1 MNAVNATDTRVRRCC
16 VAPHRGSWRAL
27 WLAVVGLL
35 LAGFE
40 ASAEV
45 RRLEAVGAA
54 PVRRGERATVST
66 RDAAV
71 QAALREAVRRVA
83 RELLM
88 DGLVPEDGEEAP
100 LDEVLGERMLPYT
113 TRYRILDDQGERPA
127 MFGEDPEITRE
138 YVVIVEVS
146 VEAERVQQRLVEA
159 GLLSSEHAAGEA
171 TRLRVEVRGLQEYPA
186 YQAMRELLTGPG
198 RALSAIPVSV
208 ERGVAVLDLELP
220 TRSARVW
227 GRGSRDA
234 EQLVE
239 RLVSA
244 GPPSLV
250 IRPVQVEAE
259 EIVLAVTWTPPVEPE
274 DN

>member
-1 MNAVNATDTRVRRCC
+1 MAMNTSSRCNSVARRDVRST
-16 VAPHRGSWRAL
+16 A
-27 WLAVVGLL
+27 WLAVAALL
-35 LAGFE
+35 FAAGG

-45 RRLEAVGAA
+45 RNLEAVGAA
-54 PVRRGERATVST
+54 PVRRGEQATVST

-100 LDEVLGERMLPYT
+100 LDDVLGERMLPYT

-159 GLLSSEHAAGEA
+159 GLLSSEQSTAEA
-171 TRLRVEVRGLQEYPA
+171 TRLRVEVRGLHEYPA
-186 YQAMRELLTGPG
+186 YQAMRELLTGAG
-198 RALSAIPVSV
+198 RAVSAIPVRL

-220 TRSARVW
+220 TRSARAW
-227 GRGSRDA
+227 GRDSRDA
-234 EQLVE
+234 EQFVE

-244 GPPSLV
+244 GPPSLQ

-274 DN
+274 DY

>member
-1 MNAVNATDTRVRRCC
+1 MSAVGRSLRAAGR
-16 VAPHRGSWRAL
+16 AAL
-27 WLAVVGLL
+27 WLAIAAA
-35 LAGFE
+35 LATGTP
-40 ASAEV
+40 AGAEV
-45 RRLEAVGAA
+45 RSLEAIGAA
-54 PVRRGERATVST
+54 PVRKGEQATVST

-71 QAALREAVRRVA
+71 QAALREAVMRVA

-88 DGLVPEDGEEAP
+88 DGLVPDDGEEAP

-159 GLLSSEHAAGEA
+159 GLLASENAAVEA
-171 TRLRVEVRGLQEYPA
+171 TRLRVEVRGLEEYPA

-198 RALSAIPVSV
+198 RAVSAVPVRI
-208 ERGVAVLDLELP
+208 ERGVAILDLELP
-220 TRSARVW
+220 TPSSRAW
-227 GRGSRDA
+227 GRDRRQA
-234 EQLVE
+234 EQLVQ

-244 GPPSLV
+244 GPPSLS
-250 IRPVQVEAE
+250 IRPLEVEPE
-259 EIVLAVTWTPPVEPE
+259 EIVLEVTWTPPVEPE
-274 DN
+274 DY